1 MYQVNCFRH
10 QLSSRTVRNETNM
23 ITGETLKVYV
33 ADRSPAVLE
42 RLSAIFAEIPGV
54 AVVGKFSNLEG
65 ALDSLPQLDPEVVI
79 MDAYLAGGIEILR
92 SIKRQ
97 KPATVVVML
106 TDLHHPQYRN
116 RFDLAGADI
125 VRDVSNEFNGLGEL
139 LREIVGKR
147 GDGSHKRSQH
157 QLSST

>member
-1 MYQVNCFRH
+1 
-10 QLSSRTVRNETNM
+10 M
-23 ITGETLKVYV
+23 ISEETLKVYV

-42 RLSAIFAEIPGV
+42 RLSAIFSEIPGV
-54 AVVGKFSNLEG
+54 VVVGKVSNLEG

-116 RFDLAGADI
+116 RFHLAGADI
-125 VRDVSNEFNGLGEL
+125 VRDVSNEFNRLGEL

-147 GDGSHKRSQH
+147 GDGGHKRSPH